1 MRNRGFYSGTLKG
14 TYDPNVEAPTVVIPV
29 LEPMDAPLSPAAPA
43 HYGAVKRVLSPEDSF
58 SKRADGSRRS
68 LVAHSL
74 LHRQRD
80 SEADRIPE
88 TESVR
93 VRWAI
98 RASLVINVVRKR
110 EYPGCCFACTQC
122 V

>member
-1 MRNRGFYSGTLKG
+1 
-14 TYDPNVEAPTVVIPV
+14 
-29 LEPMDAPLSPAAPA
+29 MDTPLSPSTPA
-43 HYGAVKRVLSPEDSF
+43 NYGAVERVLSPEDAF
-58 SKRADGSRRS
+58 NKRADGSRRS

-98 RASLVINVVRKR
+98 RASLIINVVRNR
-110 EYPGCCFACTQC
+110 ELVVDFFAVRVVRLIRLVHCGL
-122 V
+122 

>member
-1 MRNRGFYSGTLKG
+1 
-14 TYDPNVEAPTVVIPV
+14 
-29 LEPMDAPLSPAAPA
+29 MDAPLSPAAPTN
-43 HYGAVKRVLSPEDSF
+43 YGAVQRVLSPEDSF

-98 RASLVINVVRKR
+98 RASLIINVVRD
-110 EYPGCCFACTQC
+110 EGDPGRWVVEFVVRLSRLFCCGILDPGRGQDLRDSRQ
-122 V
+122 